1 MRTRVKYCGLVR
13 PQDVDAAV
21 AIGAD
26 AIGFVFYPRSPRLL
40 DPDTAAALR
49 RRLPSWVSAVGLFVN
64 EPAEVIEPLAR
75 RVGLDVIQLHGDET
89 AAQAKALQRIWW
101 KAIRV
106 GVAGGAERKG
116 AELARGPE
124 EESAHESAEGLAH
137 EAAGGP
143 AHGSAQGPT
152 HGSEEQPQLSIRD
165 LLSEFVEAEFCLLD
179 SFSAGYGGSGR
190 TFDWDL
196 VPKDAASRLIMSG
209 GLDASNV
216 GAAVASVR
224 PFGVDTSSGIQGAD
238 PRRKDVGRMERFM
251 EAVRL
256 ADGKPNSPTQ

>member
-26 AIGFVFYPRSPRLL
+26 AVGFVFYPRSPRLL

-64 EPAEVIEPLAR
+64 ESAEVIEPLAR

-106 GVAGGAERKG
+106 GVADGADRKG
-116 AELARGPE
+116 AEVARGVGDGRE
-124 EESAHESAEGLAH
+124 EGCGAGCGEGSANESAAE
-137 EAAGGP
+137 P
-143 AHGSAQGPT
+143 AHGS
-152 HGSEEQPQLSIRD
+152 EEHPRLSIRR
-165 LLSEFVEAEFCLLD
+165 LLSEFVDAEFCLLD

-190 TFDWDL
+190 TFDWNL
-196 VPKDAASRLIMSG
+196 VPKEAASRLIMSG
-209 GLDASNV
+209 GLDPSNV

-238 PRRKDVGRMERFM
+238 PRQKDVGRMERFM

-256 ADGKPNSPTQ
+256 ADGKPNFPTQ

>member
-1 MRTRVKYCGLVR
+1 MKYCGLVR

-21 AIGAD
+21 SIGAD

-40 DPDTAAALR
+40 DADTAAALR

-64 EPAEVIEPLAR
+64 EPAGVIEPLAR

-89 AAQAKALQRIWW
+89 PAQAKALQRIWW

-106 GVAGGAERKG
+106 GAAAGDTIRKD
-116 AELARGPE
+116 
-124 EESAHESAEGLAH
+124 ESAPGSGAKSALE
-137 EAAGGP
+137 P
-143 AHGSAQGPT
+143 AEP
-152 HGSEEQPQLSIRD
+152 PQLSIRR
-165 LLSEFVEAEFCLLD
+165 LLSEFVDAEFCLLD
-179 SFSAGYGGSGR
+179 SFSAGYGGSGQ
-190 TFDWDL
+190 TFDWHL
-196 VPKDAASRLIMSG
+196 VPKEAASRLIMSG
-209 GLDASNV
+209 GLDPSNV

-256 ADGKPNSPTQ
+256 ADG